1 MKKILLLFLTIA
13 SVASANAQIQFGLK
27 AGANFCMVSGKGTT
41 GTKYMT
47 YTGYYGGALV
57 AIPVV
62 GQFSLQPELV
72 YSAEGANIEGDG
84 NFTLNSAYFN
94 IPVMIKYNHPS
105 GFFLETG
112 PQLGFLLSAKVK
124 SGSFNEDVKSSSQS
138 TSFSWAFGLGYLILP
153 VNLGIDARYNL
164 GLTNLAN
171 NGNYL
176 SNIKD
181 NVIQIGLFYVF
192 GKGPYNK

>member
-1 MKKILLLFLTIA
+1 MKKIFLFFLTFA
-13 SVASANAQIQFGLK
+13 SLVTANAQVQFGLK
-27 AGANFCMVSGKGTT
+27 AGANICMISGKGPN

-72 YSAEGANIEGDG
+72 YSAEGAKVLGDG

-94 IPVMIKYNHPS
+94 IPVLVKYNHPS

-112 PQLGFLLSAKVK
+112 PQLGLLLNAKVK
-124 SGSFNEDVKSSSQS
+124 SGSYTEDVKSSSQS
-138 TSFSWAFGLGYLILP
+138 TSFSWAFGLGFLILP
-153 VNLGIDARYNL
+153 VNLGIDARYNFE
-164 GLTNLAN
+164 LTNLAKS
-171 NGNYL
+171 GSFL
-176 SNIKD
+176 GNIKN

-192 GKGPYNK
+192 GKGPNNK